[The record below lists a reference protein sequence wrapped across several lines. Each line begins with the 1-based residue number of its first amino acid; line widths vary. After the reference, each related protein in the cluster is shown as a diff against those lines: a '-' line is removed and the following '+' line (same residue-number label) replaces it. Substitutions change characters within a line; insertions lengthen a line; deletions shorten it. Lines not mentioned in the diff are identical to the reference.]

1 MTLRLRSRSG
11 TRRGRRTS
19 RTARSS
25 WTTSRCGNTAR
36 RHERRGP
43 ERRAPYGACSAVVS
57 PRLDYNY
64 EHTYLLR
71 YYCLRLTFYLP
82 ACVSAGMSLLGFWAW
97 CCLSVVIAVK
107 LTNNAPGGRSVRTHA
122 RTHVLT
128 YIFVSYLQLYLQ
140 NLDYRA
146 VASMRRP
153 EALSLPFSSIE
164 TDTDIDGRH
173 TQPQRSGL
181 RVCSAL
187 VRCLHMR
194 TSKYVRLI

>member
-1 MTLRLRSRSG
+1 MSVV
-11 TRRGRRTS
+11 
-19 RTARSS
+19 
-25 WTTSRCGNTAR
+25 
-36 RHERRGP
+36 GP
-43 ERRAPYGACSAVVS
+43 SDAPYGACSAVVS

-164 TDTDIDGRH
+164 TDTDTDIDRRH
-173 TQPQRSGL
+173 THSRSVP
-181 RVCSAL
+181 VCASVPRWCAAYICAQ
-187 VRCLHMR
+187 VSTCA
-194 TSKYVRLI
+194 